1 MKEEYKA
8 YMSMLRSFV
17 NGNAPIW
24 EDSYDIGQILNLSR
38 INNTWGLIGYT
49 MMSYPSLFPTDLVQG
64 LRKDCM
70 REITIYAQRSALM
83 DEQVRLMNEQGID
96 HILFKGYVV
105 RNYYPVPELRTF
117 GDVDYVIRKQDREKS
132 HASMLEQGFQPH
144 YDWEPVY
151 DYTRG
156 QEYYEIHT
164 DVMEIDVSDK
174 ADFVGY
180 YSHIWEHVFRPDEAG
195 KPHTYEFTPE
205 FHLIYLL
212 THIAKH
218 ISSSGAGIR
227 MYMDIAFF
235 IRHFGDSLD
244 WDWIRGEFETLRFQ
258 DFANI
263 TFTAVEEWF
272 GVKSPIPLRE
282 ISPDIME
289 EFLSFTLEGGLFGHN
304 NRDQSVVMLKKNDR
318 NNEEEVSKLKTLLFH
333 IFPSVDSMKH
343 RYAFLQ
349 KYPFLLPIAWIRR
362 FVDNRDSWGRYVDSA
377 KGLMDADVE
386 EAMRL
391 KRLYKEIGL

>member
-1 MKEEYKA
+1 MREDYKL
-8 YMSMLRSFV
+8 YINMLRAFV
-17 NGNAPIW
+17 DGTAPVI
-24 EDSYDIGQILNLSR
+24 EEGSDIGKLLELSGV
-38 INNTWGLIGYT
+38 NNTRGLIGYV
-49 MMSYPSLFPTDLVQG
+49 MMNHPDLFPQELLTFLK
-64 LRKDCM
+64 RECM
-70 REITIYAQRSALM
+70 KEIMVYTQRGALM
-83 DEQVRLMNEQGID
+83 DEQVQLMNEQGID

-117 GDVDYVIRKQDREKS
+117 GDVDYVIRKQDRERS
-132 HASMLEQGFQPH
+132 HAMMLEQGFQPH

-180 YSHIWEHVFRPDEAG
+180 YSHIWEHVFRPDEVA

-227 MYMDIAFF
+227 MYLDIAFF

-244 WDWIRGEFETLRFQ
+244 WNWIMSQFEILHFQ

-263 TFTAVEEWF
+263 TFTAVEQWF
-272 GVKSPIPLRE
+272 GLKSPIPLRE
-282 ISPDIME
+282 ISPEVME
-289 EFLSFTLEGGLFGHN
+289 DFLSFTLEGGVFGHY
-304 NRDQSVVMLKKNDR
+304 NRDKSAVMLKKNDR
-318 NNEEEVSKLKTLLFH
+318 NNEEEVSKVKTLLFH

-343 RYAFLQ
+343 RYTFLQ
-349 KYPFLLPIAWIRR
+349 KYPWLLPVAWVRR
-362 FVDNRDSWGRYVDSA
+362 FVDNWDSWGRYVDSA
-377 KGLMDADVE
+377 KGIMDADVE
-386 EAMRL
+386 EVMKL
-391 KRLYKEIGL
+391 KKMYKEIGL